1 MMGPATTID
10 GEEGTAMGDERDEL
24 HGRVEQRLQAVDQR
38 YSSGRR
44 RLVEALAAADCPVT
58 IPELLEERTDIP
70 MSSAYRNLTVLEQV
84 GAVTRIA
91 TFGEHAR
98 FELAEDLTGHHHHL
112 ICTNCGRIEDFVVPD
127 EVEHA
132 VDESLADAV
141 RPTGFQPT
149 SHRMD
154 LLGICARCQG

>member
-1 MMGPATTID
+1 MA
-10 GEEGTAMGDERDEL
+10 DEHDEL
-24 HGRVEQRLQAVDQR
+24 HDRVEQRLVAVDQR

-44 RLVEALAAADCPVT
+44 RLVDALAGADRPLT
-58 IPELLEERTDIP
+58 IPELLDARDDIP

-112 ICTNCGRIEDFVVPD
+112 ICTTCGRIDDFVVPD
-127 EVEHA
+127 AVEQG
-132 VDESLADAV
+132 VDDALAAAV
-141 RPTGFQPT
+141 RPTGFRPT

-154 LLGICARCQG
+154 LLGTCRDCQS

>member
-1 MMGPATTID
+1 VTD
-10 GEEGTAMGDERDEL
+10 LDEEL
-24 HGRVEQRLQAVDQR
+24 HDRVEQRLLAVDQR

-44 RLVEALAAADCPVT
+44 RLVEALAASDRPVT
-58 IPELLEERTDIP
+58 IPELLEDRADIP

-112 ICTNCGRIEDFVVPD
+112 ICTNCGRIDDFIVPD
-127 EVEHA
+127 EVERS
-132 VDESLADAV
+132 VDEALAAAV
-141 RPTGFQPT
+141 RPTGFTPT

-154 LLGICARCQG
+154 LLGICQQCQP

>member
-1 MMGPATTID
+1 VTD
-10 GEEGTAMGDERDEL
+10 LDEEL
-24 HGRVEQRLQAVDQR
+24 HDRVEQRLLAVDQR

-44 RLVEALAAADCPVT
+44 RLVEALAASDRPVT
-58 IPELLEERTDIP
+58 IPELLEDRADIP

-112 ICTNCGRIEDFVVPD
+112 ICTSCGRIDDFIVPD
-127 EVEHA
+127 EVERS
-132 VDESLADAV
+132 VDEALAAAV
-141 RPTGFQPT
+141 RPTGFTPT

-154 LLGICARCQG
+154 LLGICQQCQP